1 MRCSLRGILWDP
13 AERRTC
19 GWRKWNRRPLAGKV
33 AWLITL
39 SMVNTEGSLGP
50 INAAASS
57 FGASAKREY
66 KVFTVAKDN
75 GDVTAMK
82 IREFATT

>member
-1 MRCSLRGILWDP
+1 MQFARDTLGPGRTADMRLEEVES
-13 AERRTC
+13 ETV
-19 GWRKWNRRPLAGKV
+19 AGKV

-39 SMVNTEGSLGP
+39 SMVNTEGPLGP